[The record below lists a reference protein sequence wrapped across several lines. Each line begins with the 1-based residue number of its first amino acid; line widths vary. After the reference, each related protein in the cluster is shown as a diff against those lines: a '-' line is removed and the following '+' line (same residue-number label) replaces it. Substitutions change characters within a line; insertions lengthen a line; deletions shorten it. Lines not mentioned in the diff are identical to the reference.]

1 MEGISG
7 WHHSDNPLG
16 PLYFCCGSYDDESG
30 KRMMQKDIDDA
41 IGILGMMLIT
51 FMVLC
56 AIPILGMMIQGIV
69 SLII

>member
-1 MEGISG
+1 MEGTFCRQYYA
-7 WHHSDNPLG
+7 NPVG

-41 IGILGMMLIT
+41 VGIIGMMLIT

-56 AIPILGMMIQGIV
+56 AIPILGMMIQGIA
-69 SLII
+69 SLIF

>member
-1 MEGISG
+1 
-7 WHHSDNPLG
+7 
-16 PLYFCCGSYDDESG
+16 
-30 KRMMQKDIDDA
+30 MQKDINDA
-41 IGILGMMLIT
+41 IGIIGMMLIT

>member
-1 MEGISG
+1 MEGTFYRQYYA
-7 WHHSDNPLG
+7 DPVG
-16 PLYFCCGSYDDESG
+16 PLYFYGCRHDDAGSE
-30 KRMMQKDIDDA
+30 RMMQKDIDDA
-41 IGILGMMLIT
+41 IGIIGMMLIT